1 MASSFST
8 GNVYAYLPRTI
19 ARDLSIVL
27 MVLHQVIV
35 FALFSFPLYFMAE
48 KALGVHSGPLWKR
61 YAARLPVG
69 LLLWLIALAIPFFG
83 VINDVL
89 GAFTTTFETFIIP
102 PLVYN
107 VLYFHCADAAAN
119 RDAAPKPPG
128 RLLRRLG
135 GWTAIKWFN
144 WGISKKRES
153 SGRKGGG
160 GGVFFLHRCPTHHT
174 LPPPP
179 LPSSHLHCRVWIW
192 HGRLRLH

>member
-1 MASSFST
+1 
-8 GNVYAYLPRTI
+8 
-19 ARDLSIVL
+19 

-35 FALFSFPLYFMAE
+35 FALFAFPLYFMAE
-48 KALGVHSGPLWKR
+48 KALKVHSGPLWKR

-89 GAFTTTFETFIIP
+89 GALTTTFETFIIP

-107 VLYFHCADAAAN
+107 VLYFHSANAAAN
-119 RDAAPKPPG
+119 RAAAPKPPG

-144 WGISKKRES
+144 WGISEKEKRERR
-153 SGRKGGG
+153 GADRGGG
-160 GGVFFLHRCPTHHT
+160 GGGSLMSMAPLTTHT
-174 LPPPP
+174 RPRPPPPP
-179 LPSSHLHCRVWIW
+179 LLPVIFTAVFGFGMGGYASIRALVEAASSFGLFAKVRM
-192 HGRLRLH
+192 